1 MEAVD
6 SSETTILICSTRLG
20 APDEGYPIFDT
31 DLEVCMAVAV
41 EIVSLSLMVVCWLLW
56 ILLFCRN
63 MLVAVRV
70 RIWPGNVNR
79 WEVLNF
85 MRRN

>member
-1 MEAVD
+1 
-6 SSETTILICSTRLG
+6 
-20 APDEGYPIFDT
+20 
-31 DLEVCMAVAV
+31 MAVAV
-41 EIVSLSLMVVCWLLW
+41 EIVSLSLMVVCCLLW

-63 MLVAVRV
+63 MLVAVGMRM
-70 RIWPGNVNR
+70 WPGNVNR